1 MFLHSNLDRLLTST
15 WLKQLK
21 LADVEDSALEAVE
34 GAAVAVAVAVV
45 VVDVDVKD
53 LVNGSSEMLS
63 FDFTLHAFG

>member
-34 GAAVAVAVAVV
+34 GAAVAVAVV